1 MTRIKIC
8 GITNREDAEAAVEA
22 GADAIGLNFFAES
35 PRHVTLERAAEI
47 TAVVSPFVTG
57 VGVFVDASV
66 NEVREALRV
75 SGCTVAQLH
84 GAEDQDYIGALAPI
98 PVIKVVRVGNSL
110 DTSQFEHYREARA
123 ILLDTY
129 VPGQPGG
136 TGRRFDP
143 SIAARLVEDG
153 WRVIV
158 AGGLA
163 PENVGQVVAQ
173 VRPHGVDVS
182 SGVESSP
189 GRKDHVKMR
198 QFVAAVRAAEER
210 S

>member
-8 GITNREDAEAAVEA
+8 GITNKEDAEAAVEA

-35 PRHVTLERAAEI
+35 PRHVTPERAAEI
-47 TAVVSPFVTG
+47 IAVVSPFVTS
-57 VGVFVDASV
+57 VGVFVDTSV
-66 NEVREALRV
+66 NEVRETLRV

-84 GAEDQDYIGALAPI
+84 GAEDQDYLGALAPI

-110 DTSQFEHYREARA
+110 ETSLFEHYREARA

-129 VPGQPGG
+129 VAGQMGG
-136 TGRRFDP
+136 TGQRFDP
-143 SIAARLVEDG
+143 TLASGLIAEG
-153 WRVIV
+153 WRIIM
-158 AGGLA
+158 AGGLT
-163 PENVGQVVAQ
+163 PKNVGEVVAK

-182 SGVESSP
+182 SGVEIKP
-189 GRKDHVKMR
+189 GRKDHMKIR
-198 QFVAAVRAAEER
+198 QFVAAVRAAEEG